1 MNTKKTNDNLYE
13 NSSLMRLI
21 VLGIIIGTASVVPG
35 LSGGVIAVSLG
46 LYTAAIDAIV
56 NIKRNFA
63 KSIKFLLPL
72 GIGAAVGIFV
82 FGIIIEP
89 LIKNYESYV
98 IYLFIGL
105 IIGSIPSFLKE
116 ANESGFRLSFII
128 PTLAAFCFGTI
139 ISSNMYDY
147 FKTAYLTVPILLLSG
162 SILAFGMIIPGIS
175 SSFILIQM
183 NVYEKLIYEF
193 THFNL
198 PAIFWTGLG
207 FITALLLSIKLVS
220 VALKKYRG
228 YTYFAAFGFLLS
240 SVVSI
245 FPPILSLTDLF
256 IDLFLVF
263 AGSFL
268 SYFLVKRL

>member
-1 MNTKKTNDNLYE
+1 
-13 NSSLMRLI
+13 MRLI
-21 VLGIIIGTASVVPG
+21 VLGVIIGTASVVPG

-56 NIKRNFA
+56 NIKRDFA
-63 KSIKFLLPL
+63 KRVKFLLPL

-98 IYLFIGL
+98 IYFFIGL

-116 ANESGFRLSFII
+116 ATESGFRLSFII

-162 SILAFGMIIPGIS
+162 GILAFGMIIPGIS

-198 PAIFWTGLG
+198 PSIFWTGLG
-207 FITALLLSIKLVS
+207 FVTALLLSIKLVS
-220 VALKKYRG
+220 VALKKYRS